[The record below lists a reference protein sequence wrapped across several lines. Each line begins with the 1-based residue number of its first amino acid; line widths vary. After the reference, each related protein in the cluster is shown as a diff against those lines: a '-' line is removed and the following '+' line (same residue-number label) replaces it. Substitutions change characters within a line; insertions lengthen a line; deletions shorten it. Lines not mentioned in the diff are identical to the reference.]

1 MTDAPAGRAD
11 PRPAGNSS
19 SAATNRA
26 APGRPGSRRAAARM
40 RLDFWLDAVL
50 LVAFLVAESFGLT
63 GDAIHEW
70 LGLGLGLALLV
81 HLTLHWDWVLSASGR
96 LLRRGGRDRMLW
108 AVNLT
113 LLVAMT
119 LCVASGV
126 LISRVALP
134 YLGVLAPGGEFWTRL
149 HSITAVLTIALVGV
163 HVGLRWRWL
172 TAVGRR
178 LLTRGR
184 RR

>member
-1 MTDAPAGRAD
+1 
-11 PRPAGNSS
+11 
-19 SAATNRA
+19 
-26 APGRPGSRRAAARM
+26 M

-50 LVAFLVAESFGLT
+50 LAAFVMAEAFGFT

-96 LLRRGGRDRMLW
+96 LLRRGGRDRVLW

-113 LLVAMT
+113 LLVTMT

-126 LISRVALP
+126 LISRVAVP
-134 YLGVLAPGGEFWTRL
+134 DLGIASEPGAEFWTRL
-149 HSITAVLTIALVGV
+149 HSVTADLTIILVGV

-178 LLTRGR
+178 LLVRGR
-184 RR
+184 SR

>member
-1 MTDAPAGRAD
+1 MTDAPAGRAAA
-11 PRPAGNSS
+11 RPTGS
-19 SAATNRA
+19 R
-26 APGRPGSRRAAARM
+26 PGRRRVAARM
-40 RLDFWLDAVL
+40 RLDFWLDATL
-50 LVAFLVAESFGLT
+50 LAAFVVAESFGLT

-81 HLTLHWDWVLSASGR
+81 HLTLHWDWVLTASGR
-96 LLRRGGRDRMLW
+96 LLRRGGRDRVLW

-113 LLVAMT
+113 LLLSMT

-134 YLGVLAPGGEFWTRL
+134 YLGVLVPGGEFWTRL
-149 HSITAVLTIALVGV
+149 HALTADITIACVGV

-178 LLTRGR
+178 LLTRR
-184 RR
+184 RAR

>member
-1 MTDAPAGRAD
+1 MTDAPAGRAV
-11 PRPAGNSS
+11 PRS
-19 SAATNRA
+19 
-26 APGRPGSRRAAARM
+26 PGRRRVAARM
-40 RLDFWLDAVL
+40 RLDFWLDAAL
-50 LVAFLVAESFGLT
+50 LAAFVVAESFGLT

-81 HLTLHWDWVLSASGR
+81 HLTLHWDWVLTASGR
-96 LLRRGGRDRMLW
+96 LLRRGGRDRVLW
-108 AVNLT
+108 AVNLA
-113 LLVAMT
+113 LLLTMT

-134 YLGVLAPGGEFWTRL
+134 YLGVLVPGGEFWTRL
-149 HSITAVLTIALVGV
+149 HSITADLTIVFVGV

-178 LLTRGR
+178 LLTRR
-184 RR
+184 RAR